1 LLRPYGNMAV
11 FSPPLIITTE
21 EIDEMFDIM
30 EAGLTQLSAE
40 YNG

>member
-1 LLRPYGNMAV
+1 MAV